1 MRRVQIMLLAVVAL
15 NVRMAAQNGNKVE
28 VFGGYSLEHVA
39 PCGSAGGPAQL
50 SCQSLELGDI
60 PNPSTFNGW
69 DASLTG
75 YFKRYLGA
83 TANFSGVYGSLSGGS
98 AGGAST
104 SRYSYLFGPV
114 LALRTQ
120 KATTFVHVLFGAV
133 SQNAA
138 PGGGFN
144 YNGFTWA
151 IGGGYDVGLTRRLAL
166 RVAQL
171 DYEQVKVPNFGGPS
185 AKGFRYSGGVVFRF

>member
-1 MRRVQIMLLAVVAL
+1 MYAWQLRTTIKLKCLAAIRSNTLPPAEAQEAL
-15 NVRMAAQNGNKVE
+15 PN
-28 VFGGYSLEHVA
+28 
-39 PCGSAGGPAQL
+39 CPARL
-50 SCQSLELGDI
+50 SWETSRTHPPL
-60 PNPSTFNGW
+60 NGW
-69 DASLTG
+69 DASVTG
-75 YFKRYLGA
+75 YFKHYLGA
-83 TANFSGVYGSLSGGS
+83 TADFSGVYGSLSGGS

-120 KATTFVHVLFGAV
+120 RATTFVHVLFGAV
-133 SQNAA
+133 SQTAA

-151 IGGGYDVGLTRRLAL
+151 IGGGCDAGLTRRLAL
-166 RVAQL
+166 RIAQL